1 MKNITSI
8 EDLRQLARRKV
19 PTAFFDYTE
28 AGSYSE
34 ETLRANRSDL
44 NGIKFRQRVLV
55 DVSARNLSTTILG
68 EQVSLPL
75 ALGPVAMAGL
85 QHGNGEILACH
96 AAQAVGIPFTMST
109 LSICSIED
117 LAQAVERPFWFQLY
131 VMKDRG
137 FVRSLIERAAAAK
150 CGALML
156 TVDLPVPGQRH
167 CDIKNG
173 LSVPPSLRI
182 KNLINMASKPSWA
195 ASIVSSRR
203 WTFGNLDG
211 HVKGMAGLKS
221 LGQWVG
227 SQFDDKLSWKDV
239 EWIKSI
245 WPGKLI
251 IKGILDVED
260 AKAAAEAGATALI
273 VSNHGGRQLDG
284 APSSISMLP
293 KVAEAVGSTTE
304 VLFDGGVRSG
314 QDILRALALG
324 AKSCL
329 IGRSYIYGLGA
340 GGESGVLKA
349 IEIMRKEL
357 DVSMALTGINRI
369 DEIGTSVLSRE
380 RDVG

>member
-1 MKNITSI
+1 MKSVTSI

-19 PTAFFDYTE
+19 PIAFFDYVE
-28 AGSYSE
+28 AGSYSQ

-44 NGIKFRQRVLV
+44 EAITFRQRVLV

-68 EQVSLPL
+68 EKVSLPL

-85 QHGNGEILACH
+85 QHGNGEILACRV
-96 AAQAVGIPFTMST
+96 AQAAGIPFTMST

-117 LAQAVERPFWFQLY
+117 LAQAVEKPFWFQLY

-156 TVDLPVPGQRH
+156 TADLAVPGQRH

-182 KNLINMASKPSWA
+182 KNLIDMASKPNWA
-195 ASIVSSRR
+195 IGMIHSRR

-211 HVKGMAGLKS
+211 HVKGMGSLKS
-221 LGQWVG
+221 LGQWVA

-260 AKAAAEAGATALI
+260 AKIAAEVGATALI

-284 APSSISMLP
+284 ALSSISMLP
-293 KVAEAVGSTTE
+293 KVAEAVGSRTE
-304 VLFDGGVRSG
+304 VLFDGGIRSG
-314 QDILRALALG
+314 QDILRGLALG
-324 AKSCL
+324 AKGCL

-340 GGESGVLKA
+340 GGEFGVAKA

-357 DVSMALTGINRI
+357 DVSMALTGINCI
-369 DEIGTSVLSRE
+369 DEIGPSVLFA
-380 RDVG
+380 